1 MHSAT
6 EMTPDEAMQQD
17 NKLNVYVAVNLKA
30 KRSRKYPPLVVG
42 DKVPIYNKR
51 QPFGKSHVSV

>member
-1 MHSAT
+1 
-6 EMTPDEAMQQD
+6 MTPDEAMQQD